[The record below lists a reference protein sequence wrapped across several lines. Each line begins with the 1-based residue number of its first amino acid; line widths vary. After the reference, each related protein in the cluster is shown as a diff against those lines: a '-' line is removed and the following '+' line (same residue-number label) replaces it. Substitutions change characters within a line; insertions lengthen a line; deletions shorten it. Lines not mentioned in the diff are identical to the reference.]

1 MTTKTIYMIR
11 HKATG
16 LYKLGGAGHRD
27 DKGLWSKKG
36 KVWMGLGPLKLHLN
50 LHKDWRTERFP
61 DHIIEEMKQWEI
73 VAIQVTQAESH
84 TFTIKQLY
92 E

>member
-1 MTTKTIYMIR
+1 MTIKTIYMIR

-16 LYKLGGAGHRD
+16 LYKLGGTGSDGRGA
-27 DKGLWSKKG
+27 WSKKG
-36 KVWMGLGPLKLHLN
+36 KVWMGIGPLKLHVN
-50 LHKDWRTERFP
+50 LYKNWRTNEIP
-61 DHIIEEMKQWEI
+61 DHLIEEMKQWEI
-73 VAIQVTQAESH
+73 VAIRVSQEETH

>member
-1 MTTKTIYMIR
+1 MAVKTIYMIR

-16 LYKLGGAGHRD
+16 LYKLGGSWG
-27 DKGLWSKKG
+27 GWSKKG

-50 LHKDWRTERFP
+50 LYKTGYPETFP
-61 DHIIEEMKQWEI
+61 EHLLEEMKQWEI
-73 VAIQVTQAESH
+73 VAIQVTEAESH

-92 E
+92 Q